1 MNNTLSQIGTRNA
14 KGSSTGPIA
23 SLIIFAV
30 AVLGIACGSAL
41 ASAATSEGPTTTP
54 NSSAQVLQISED
66 AFHQDL
72 PTISPD
78 SNLHAP
84 LVDPDLQKVQR

>member
-1 MNNTLSQIGTRNA
+1 MNNTLSQIRTRNL
-14 KGSSTGPIA
+14 KRSSTGPIA

-30 AVLGIACGSAL
+30 AILGIACGSAL
-41 ASAATSEGPTTTP
+41 ATASTHEGPMTTA

-66 AFHQDL
+66 SFHLGQS
-72 PTISPD
+72 TISPD